1 MISYVLALFSLIL
14 IVPIVYFLPLGFTK
28 KGKWWIIGAA
38 LFTSV
43 CGLLTQK
50 VFEWWQTVLFMLL
63 FLIIFTYLFIKKSS
77 EMMFEAENDEEEWED
92 EMDWELATAEQ
103 ADPQKNRWEMESN
116 NDSFLVEEAEVE
128 PIIAVQSNAFEE
140 QEEIIPAISVEEEFM
155 KSDFSAKEDVNNIAE
170 VDEIIL
176 EQKNEQE
183 EISEIDILPIQTEN
197 TSDQDKQAE
206 SYSYMEELERL
217 MSSEET
223 DDLNLQQ
230 SKQQEL
236 EAGLAEYDISLLED
250 IQEAAVSLEDD
261 EQAENS
267 EEEKL
272 VDEAWT
278 GADKIQEQEA
288 ANLVEDIEYLELEEV
303 EAVADDIVPE
313 PVKSAEPMMELMDE
327 ILEDNT
333 EEASNEHLEV
343 NELDSVTEEATAS
356 PNAISHQVINN
367 TLMQLKLMKN
377 KLDKEEYESILVK
390 CLTDTLPLH
399 EYFTISNL
407 LIEHFVQQNEHS
419 KLESF
424 FAQLQTK
431 YEREPIILEQLNF
444 MEKNYLN
451 K

>member
-50 VFEWWQTVLFMLL
+50 IFEWWQTVLFMLL

-77 EMMFEAENDEEEWED
+77 EMMFDSQEDEEEWED
-92 EMDWELATAEQ
+92 EMDWELATADQ
-103 ADPQKNRWEMESN
+103 AVPQKNRWEMESK
-116 NDSFLVEEAEVE
+116 NDSFLVEEMEVE
-128 PIIAVQSNAFEE
+128 PVLAVQSNTIVEE
-140 QEEIIPAISVEEEFM
+140 EEIIPAISVEEEFM
-155 KSDFSAKEDVNNIAE
+155 KSDFSAKEDVNIFAE

-176 EQKNEQE
+176 EEKSEHE
-183 EISEIDILPIQTEN
+183 EISEIDVLPIQTES
-197 TSDQDKQAE
+197 TPDEDKQSE

-217 MSSEET
+217 MSSKET
-223 DDLNLQQ
+223 EDLQ
-230 SKQQEL
+230 KTKPKEL
-236 EAGLAEYDISLLED
+236 EAGLAEYDISLLEN
-250 IQEAAVSLEDD
+250 IEEAAVSLEED
-261 EQAENS
+261 QADNL

-272 VDEAWT
+272 VDEDWT
-278 GADKIQEQEA
+278 VADKIQEQEA
-288 ANLVEDIEYLELEEV
+288 ANLVEEMEYLELEDV
-303 EAVADDIVPE
+303 EAMADDIVSE
-313 PVKSAEPMMELMDE
+313 PVKTPEPMMELMDG

-333 EEASNEHLEV
+333 EEISNEHLEV
-343 NELDSVTEEATAS
+343 HESDSVPEEAEA
-356 PNAISHQVINN
+356 PLNVISHQVINN

-377 KLDKEEYESILVK
+377 RLDKEEYESILVK